1 METMGCPRLFSML
14 HRMKASYRHRLR
26 RAFLTGFLCALAL
39 VPAWGQ
45 QAGVEVKILLQSSP
59 LAGFQYHEG
68 KQLWPQMKV
77 GNPLALVRE
86 PDNRHDRNA
95 VRVEW
100 QGHMLGYVPRA
111 DNAAVAR
118 LLDRGTRLE
127 ARIVRLQDSS
137 NPWERVLF
145 EVYVGL

>member
-1 METMGCPRLFSML
+1 MDCPPLMPML
-14 HRMKASYRHRLR
+14 HRMKDSYRHRLR
-26 RAFLTGFLCALAL
+26 RTFSTGLIFLCALAGF
-39 VPAWGQ
+39 PAWGQ

-68 KQLWPQMKV
+68 KRLWPQMKV
-77 GNPLALVRE
+77 GDPLALVRD
-86 PDNRHDRNA
+86 PDNSHDRNA

-100 QGHMLGYVPRA
+100 QGHMLGYVPRV

-127 ARIVRLQDSS
+127 ARIVRLQDGS

>member
-1 METMGCPRLFSML
+1 VVKIKILL
-14 HRMKASYRHRLR
+14 
-26 RAFLTGFLCALAL
+26 FLCAI
-39 VPAWGQ
+39 VSSCAWAEQ
-45 QAGVEVKILLQSSP
+45 TDVEVKILVQSSP

-68 KQLWPQMKV
+68 KELWPQMQV
-77 GNPLALVRE
+77 GDALTLKRE
-86 PDNRHDRNA
+86 PDNKHDRNA

-111 DNAAVAR
+111 DNTAVAR
-118 LLDRGTRLE
+118 FLDRGAKLE
-127 ARIVRLQDSS
+127 ARIVRLQDSR